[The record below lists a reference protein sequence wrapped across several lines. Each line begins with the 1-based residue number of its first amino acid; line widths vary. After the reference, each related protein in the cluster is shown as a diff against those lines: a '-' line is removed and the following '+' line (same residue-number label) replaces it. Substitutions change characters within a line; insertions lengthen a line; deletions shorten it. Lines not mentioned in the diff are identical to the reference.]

1 MYSSA
6 DNGTYTLSV
15 VAILHPKVEGRC
27 GLGGGL
33 KMFAKITLVPK
44 AVGGWRERMRYFD
57 LGCHVIMFAVWILQS
72 DIPPSVK
79 F

>member
-44 AVGGWRERMRYFD
+44 AVGGWRER
-57 LGCHVIMFAVWILQS
+57 
-72 DIPPSVK
+72 
-79 F
+79 